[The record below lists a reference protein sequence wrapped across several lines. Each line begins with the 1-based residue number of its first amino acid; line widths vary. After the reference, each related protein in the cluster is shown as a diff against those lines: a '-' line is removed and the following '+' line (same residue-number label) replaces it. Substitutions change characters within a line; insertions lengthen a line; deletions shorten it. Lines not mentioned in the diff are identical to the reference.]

1 MKSFLILLVL
11 ILFASLSYSE
21 TAFNQK
27 EIPIGISSFSGTDTA
42 YSKMFAVGD
51 YEGFSL
57 VVMVPKTVTAVFTLS
72 YERNYRF
79 NGGISPDY
87 PAAIIDTFK
96 TNAAGNYKAPGSVV
110 YNSHNDTNVVGAIDS
125 VSYPGYIK
133 MIVPFVPHRSPD
145 ARIQVIG
152 LAGNQAT
159 AYKIYMW
166 AILTKWVRTG

>member
-1 MKSFLILLVL
+1 MRSFLILLIMLLVT
-11 ILFASLSYSE
+11 SLSYSE

-57 VVMVPKTVTAVFTLS
+57 VVMVPKTATAVFTLS

-79 NGGISPDY
+79 NSAISPDY
-87 PAAIIDTFK
+87 PCAIIDTFN
-96 TNAAGNYKAPGSVV
+96 TTVAGNYKTPGSVV

-133 MIVPFVPHRSPD
+133 MIVPFVPYRSSD

-159 AYKIYMW
+159 AYKVYMW
-166 AILTKWVRTG
+166 AILTKWIRTG